1 MGHVSRTGG
10 GRRHDGRGGKV
21 TGGRQ
26 IMRIMGVTQVVSS
39 IKSSV

>member
-26 IMRIMGVTQVVSS
+26 IMGIMVVSS

>member
-26 IMRIMGVTQVVSS
+26 IMEIMVVSS